1 MDYRNLSTEEKEKHK
16 YDDDLRFPSS
26 DSFVRGNEALWEQG
40 GMQEESMALFVKGAE
55 SGCVS
60 SMNNCTSCLTN
71 EGKFHR
77 AIAWALE
84 AAIRGGRGGIM
95 ILNDCYAIPNSI
107 KLQKV
112 NALSMYWTRILYERG
127 PEAVSIQAADRFEDD
142 IGKKCFECG
151 KKDSKKSVIL
161 KACSM
166 CNFYFY
172 CSEKCQ
178 LNHWK
183 QGKHIG
189 ECRQLF
195 LLNKYHKPY
204 AKEFRDKIIR
214 GDDPK
219 LIKELQTLRRK
230 LGLTRPRDEY
240 DGESLFKNRPKFLL
254 FAARNDGTVWCG
266 SIPKV
271 I

>member
-1 MDYRNLSTEEKEKHK
+1 MDYRNLSTEEKEK
-16 YDDDLRFPSS
+16 YQFDDDMRFPTS

-55 SGCVS
+55 AGCVS
-60 SMNNCTSCLTN
+60 SMNNVMGELTN
-71 EGKFHR
+71 EGKFHH
-77 AIAWALE
+77 ALAWALE

-95 ILNDCYAIPNSI
+95 ILNDCYAASNNIYS
-107 KLQKV
+107 QKAH
-112 NALSMYWTRILYERG
+112 ALSMYWTRMLYERG
-127 PEAVSIQAADRFEDD
+127 PESVDIQAADQLEDD
-142 IGKKCFECG
+142 IGKKCFQCG
-151 KKDSKKSVIL
+151 RKDSKNKVIL

-172 CSEKCQ
+172 CNEKCQ

-183 QGKHIG
+183 EGKHRG
-189 ECRQLF
+189 ECHQLS

-204 AKEFRDKIIR
+204 AKEIRDKIIR

-240 DGESLFKNRPKFLL
+240 DDESLFKNNFFLL
-254 FAARNDGTVWCG
+254 VARNDGTVWCG